1 MPVTPSIGLVT
12 SAPDRRV
19 LHDNRWLSG
28 HRHLRGCELYHKKV
42 HSLGEMTYTFFA
54 CAARSTHVEVR
65 PTCRRWCHSMHCVP
79 LLSSVVRALCANR
92 AVLRSKVVGRAG
104 RRRGYQMRSYDGRAQ
119 PRAVWAMPRPV
130 ERAQASDG
138 ADDQEKARSAFR
150 SRPCLTQLPLQQ
162 AGTVSG
168 RLPTLIPVYI

>member
-28 HRHLRGCELYHKKV
+28 HRRLRGAQGHDFFARPQLERKRRPIIFSRWP
-42 HSLGEMTYTFFA
+42 HSLVCGECGQRFSLYAMPA
-54 CAARSTHVEVR
+54 DQAAEQQNLIGAR
-65 PTCRRWCHSMHCVP
+65 
-79 LLSSVVRALCANR
+79 CANG
-92 AVLRSKVVGRAG
+92 AVLRRKVTGRAG

-130 ERAQASDG
+130 ERAQASDD
-138 ADDQEKARSAFR
+138 ADDRERARSAFR
-150 SRPCLTQLPLQQ
+150 SRPCL
-162 AGTVSG
+162 
-168 RLPTLIPVYI
+168 